1 MGGDPP
7 VHAQGRQ
14 FELTATRG
22 ERITAVVLALGAAMA
37 FMLIDSSLMPL
48 GLLMALAM
56 IGAATMG
63 NRAAMALTSFVMIV
77 GPWSAF
83 FVLAALHIGF
93 AAFLVWRAKRL
104 DKSA

>member
-1 MGGDPP
+1 M
-7 VHAQGRQ
+7 
-14 FELTATRG
+14 
-22 ERITAVVLALGAAMA
+22 LALGAGLA

-56 IGAATMG
+56 IGAAILG

-83 FVLAALHIGF
+83 FVLAAFHIGF
-93 AAFLVWRAKRL
+93 AAFLLWRANRL
-104 DKSA
+104 DNSV